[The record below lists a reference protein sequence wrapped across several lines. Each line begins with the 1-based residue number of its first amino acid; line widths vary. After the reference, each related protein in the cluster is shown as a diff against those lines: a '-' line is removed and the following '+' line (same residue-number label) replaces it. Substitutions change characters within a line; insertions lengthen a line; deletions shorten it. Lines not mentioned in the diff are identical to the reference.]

1 MSIVTPPA
9 SPSSPNQSQS
19 EYWNGAGGERWVRHQ
34 VVIEQ
39 AFEPFG
45 AAALARLSAAAGES
59 VLDVGCGAGQ
69 SSLTIARSVGVSG
82 RVLGLDLS
90 RPMLQRAR
98 ERAAEA
104 GLGNLSFVEGD
115 ASSHVFETRFAAAFS
130 RFGVMF
136 FSDPVLAFTHL
147 RGTLL
152 SGGRL
157 VFACWQSFEDN
168 PWVALPFAAARE
180 VVPNAALPI
189 DPEAP
194 GPFSFG
200 SPGRVGGILNRAGY
214 QRVEIQPFSAPVAFS
229 RDGVESAVDFSC
241 QVGPV
246 GRLVTEHPEPV
257 RLQIREKLR
266 TLLQPLDRGGHIE
279 LGGAV
284 WLVRAEA

>member
-1 MSIVTPPA
+1 MR
-9 SPSSPNQSQS
+9 N
-19 EYWNGAGGERWVRHQ
+19 Q

-45 AAALARLSAAAGES
+45 AAALARLSATAGEA

-69 SSLTIARSVGVSG
+69 SALSIALSVGPRG

-90 RPMLQRAR
+90 RPMLERAR
-98 ERAAEA
+98 ERGVEA
-104 GLGNLSFVEGD
+104 GLENLSFVEGD
-115 ASSHVFETRFAAAFS
+115 ASSHVFDTRFTAAFS

-147 RGTLL
+147 RGALA
-152 SGGRL
+152 SGGRM

-180 VVPNAALPI
+180 VALNAAAPI

-214 QRVEIQPFSAPVAFS
+214 RRVEIQPFLAPVSFS
-229 RDGVESAVDFSC
+229 TNGVESAVDFVC

-246 GRLVTEHPEPV
+246 GRLVTEHEEPV
-257 RLQIREKLR
+257 RVQIREKLR
-266 TLLQPLDRGGHIE
+266 TLLQPLERDGRIE
-279 LGGAV
+279 LEGAV